1 MIFGAGQG
9 QGESETGRLEAF
21 SDGVLAVIITIM
33 ALELKAP
40 EGETFHSLRDRLPA
54 LLFYILSFTFV
65 GIYWNNH
72 HHLLRAARRISA
84 GVMWANLHLLFWLSL
99 IPVLTEWVGEHHTKT
114 APAATYGVVG
124 LGSAVAFTILVQ
136 AIIRADGSSSLVAT
150 AIGSDTRLAAGVCGR
165 DRAGVRVPV
174 DLLRSVRRG
183 GGDVVHPRPPPQ
195 PGEHGRL
202 RRLIPRA
209 GPAALHRVAPSSQ
222 SAMLRARTGIGS
234 EPWSSTA
241 AWNAGSENAGPS
253 RCLASSLIRRIS
265 SLPVR

>member
-21 SDGVLAVIITIM
+21 SDGVIAVIITIM
-33 ALELKAP
+33 ALELKVP
-40 EGETFHSLRDRLPA
+40 EGGEWGDLKARLPA

-72 HHLLRAARRISA
+72 HHLLRAARRVTP

-114 APAATYGVVG
+114 APAATYGIVG

-150 AIGSDTRLAAGVCGR
+150 AIGLFAAIPAVVAYNRYAHDIDRLA
-165 DRAGVRVPV
+165 
-174 DLLRSVRRG
+174 
-183 GGDVVHPRPPPQ
+183 
-195 PGEHGRL
+195 
-202 RRLIPRA
+202 
-209 GPAALHRVAPSSQ
+209 
-222 SAMLRARTGIGS
+222 
-234 EPWSSTA
+234 
-241 AWNAGSENAGPS
+241 
-253 RCLASSLIRRIS
+253 IRFETFIEEFSNILQRQAH
-265 SLPVR
+265 